1 VSYRVIF
8 KPQVDRD
15 LVDLWL
21 ESDHQRAMTESID
34 SLVRGLERD
43 PTQVGESRG
52 PQRRIALEWPVGI
65 EFEIDE
71 ATQEVR
77 IYRLWTFRSPNDADQ

>member
-21 ESDHQRAMTESID
+21 ESDNQRAMTDSID
-34 SLVRGLERD
+34 GLVGRLEVD
-43 PTQVGESRG
+43 PWQVGESRTED
-52 PQRRIALEWPVGI
+52 RRIALVWPVGM
-65 EFEIDE
+65 EFEIDDNR
-71 ATQEVR
+71 QEVH
-77 IYRLWTFRSPNDADQ
+77 IYRLWTFRQRE

>member
-21 ESDHQRAMTESID
+21 ESDHQRAMTEAID
-34 SLVRGLERD
+34 RLVRQLVRD
-43 PTQVGESRG
+43 PLQVGESRG

-65 EFEIDE
+65 EFEIDDV
-71 ATQEVR
+71 AREVR
-77 IYRLWTFRSPNDADQ
+77 IYRLWTFRARNDADG